1 VEIHKPK
8 PAHNLREFLSEVAVV
23 VVGIVI
29 ALAGEQVLQSFEWRH
44 KMRLADEQMRQEIAG
59 DNGPQVLERIALSP
73 CLNDAL
79 AAIRSSVEQAA
90 PRSAVL
96 EAVDHFWTPRH
107 TWDSIA
113 FQAAT
118 SSAVLARASVERVDS
133 LSRFYSLMPALEG
146 ANEREFHDGAAL
158 LALSRAGGALT
169 EAERERML
177 GAVEALRRDDAE
189 LLRLATVAKGAMT
202 QLGIGV
208 GDYQRYTGPTSPLQ
222 DPERVVNELEHLPM
236 AKRCVAELKKS
247 LNPLSRD

>member
-1 VEIHKPK
+1 MEIHKPK
-8 PAHNLREFLSEVAVV
+8 PAHNLGEFLSEVAVV
-23 VVGIVI
+23 VLGIII
-29 ALAGEQVLQSFEWRH
+29 ALAGEQLLQSLEWRH
-44 KMRLADEQMRQEIAG
+44 RMRLADEQMRQEIAG
-59 DNGPQVLERIALSP
+59 DDGPQVLERIALSR
-73 CLNDAL
+73 CVNDAL
-79 AAIRSSVEQAA
+79 SAIRSSVEQAA

-118 SSAVLARASVERVDS
+118 SSGVLARASVERVDA

-158 LALSRAGGALT
+158 LALSRAGDALA
-169 EAERERML
+169 EGERERML

-189 LLRLATVAKGAMT
+189 ILRLATLAKGAMA

-208 GDYQRYTGPTSPLQ
+208 GDYRRSAGPTSSLQ
-222 DPERVVNELEHLPM
+222 EPDRVVNELEHLPM
-236 AKRCVAELKKS
+236 ANSCVAELKKS
-247 LNPLSRD
+247 IYPMP